1 MARDTIA
8 ITLDPGEPVLSDD
21 CATCRFSTYLI
32 PYNQVTS
39 MGVRCVMTVRF
50 CPHCGTVDE
59 P

>member
-21 CATCRFSTYLI
+21 CATCGLPTYLV
-32 PYNQVTS
+32 PYKQLTDS
-39 MGVRCVMTVRF
+39 YVRTVATVRF
-50 CPHCGTVDE
+50 CPTCHTMTE